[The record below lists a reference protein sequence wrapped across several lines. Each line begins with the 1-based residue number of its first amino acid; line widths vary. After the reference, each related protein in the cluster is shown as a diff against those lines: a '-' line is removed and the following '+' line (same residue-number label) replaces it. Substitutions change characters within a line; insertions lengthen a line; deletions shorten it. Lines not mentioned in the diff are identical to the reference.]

1 MKVLITNSDLDLY
14 AGTQVVVRDLALE
27 LQRLGHQPMAWSRKL
42 GDVARELKAHGVEV
56 ADDLRQLSSV
66 PDVIHGQHHP
76 LVMDALLRFPDAPAV
91 LVCHAAKGFTEA
103 PFYSPRIMR
112 YVAVDNRCRV
122 RLQNHSQIPTH
133 RIQVILNAVDLERFR
148 PREPLPSRPLRA
160 AVFSNNASR
169 FTHLPA
175 VRKFAKEM
183 GLQLE
188 VLGRRQ
194 GKPVPDP
201 ENFLPSYDVVF
212 AKARCALEALA
223 VGNAVVLCDVAGAGP
238 LVTTKNFDA
247 LRPMNFG
254 AGVLVNP
261 VSTGALRAELER
273 YDPADAALVSARV
286 RGEASLQEAV
296 CQWLDVY
303 ASAIEELARTEI
315 HPSEES
321 VAAESYSQQWKRE
334 KQLEW
339 AKTQFRRIR
348 SIPLVGT
355 GLHHLGRRAARAW
368 TKNPEL

>member
-1 MKVLITNSDLDLY
+1 MKILITNSDLDLY

-42 GDVARELKAHGVEV
+42 GDVAHELQAHGVEV

-76 LVMDALLRFPDAPAV
+76 LVMETLLHFPEVPAV

-112 YVAVDNRCRV
+112 YVAVDKRCRA
-122 RLQNHSQIPTH
+122 RFESHSQIPAR
-133 RIQVILNAVDLERFR
+133 RIQMILNAVDLERFR
-148 PREPLPSRPLRA
+148 PRNPLPLRPLRA

-175 VRKFAKEM
+175 IRKLAKEM

-201 ENFLPSYDVVF
+201 ENFLPRYDVVF

-238 LVTTKNFDA
+238 LVTTANFDA

-261 VSTGALRAELER
+261 VTAGVLRAELER
-273 YDPADAALVSARV
+273 YDPVDAALVSVRV
-286 RGEASLQEAV
+286 RNEASVKAAAR
-296 CQWLDVY
+296 QWLDVY
-303 ASAIEELARTEI
+303 ASAVEESARTRIDHSQE
-315 HPSEES
+315 
-321 VAAESYSQQWKRE
+321 AAVTQSYLQQWRHEKRV
-334 KQLEW
+334 EW
-339 AKTQFRRIR
+339 AKAQFRRIR

>member
-1 MKVLITNSDLDLY
+1 LKILLTNSDLDLY
-14 AGTQVVVRDLALE
+14 AGTQVVVRDLSLE

-42 GDVARELKAHGVEV
+42 GDVARELLAHGVEV
-56 ADDLRQLSSV
+56 TDDLRRLSSA

-76 LVMDALLRFPDAPAV
+76 LVMDALLHFPNVPAV

-112 YVAVDNRCRV
+112 YVAVDNRCRA
-122 RLQNHSQIPTH
+122 RLEKHSQIPAH

-148 PREPLPSRPLRA
+148 PRGRLPARPLRA

-175 VRKFAKEM
+175 IRKLAKEM

-188 VLGRRQ
+188 VLGRRR
-194 GKPVPDP
+194 GKTVPDP
-201 ENFLPSYDVVF
+201 QNFLPRYDVVF

-223 VGNAVVLCDVAGAGP
+223 VGNVVVLCDVAGAGP

-261 VSTGALRAELER
+261 VSAGVLRAELER
-273 YDPADAALVSARV
+273 YDPVDAAQVSARV
-286 RGEASLQEAV
+286 RSEAGLQAAAR
-296 CQWLDVY
+296 QWLDVY
-303 ASAIEELARTEI
+303 ASAVEELARTEI
-315 HPSEES
+315 HPSEEN
-321 VAAESYSQQWKRE
+321 AATENYFQQWGRE
-334 KQLEW
+334 KRLEW
-339 AKTQFRRIR
+339 AKAQFRRIK

-368 TKNPEL
+368 MKNPEL

>member
-1 MKVLITNSDLDLY
+1 LKILLTNADLGLY

-27 LQRLGHQPMAWSRKL
+27 LQKLGHHPMAYSHKL
-42 GDVARELKAHGVEV
+42 GDVACELKAHGVEV
-56 ADDLRQLSSV
+56 IDDLQHLSST
-66 PDVIHGQHHP
+66 PEVIHGQHHP
-76 LVMDALLRFPDAPAV
+76 LVMDALLRFPEVPAV
-91 LVCHAAKGFTEA
+91 LVCHAAKGFAEA

-112 YVAVDNRCRV
+112 YVAVDNRCRA
-122 RLQNHSQIPTH
+122 RFEHHSRIPAH
-133 RIQVILNAVDLERFR
+133 RIQVLLNAVDLERFR
-148 PREPLPSRPLRA
+148 PRAPLPSQPQRA

-175 VRKFAKEM
+175 IRKLARQM
-183 GLQLE
+183 GLPLE
-188 VLGRRQ
+188 VLGRQQ
-194 GKPVPDP
+194 GKAVPDP
-201 ENFLPSYDVVF
+201 ENFLPRYDIVF
-212 AKARCALEALA
+212 AKARCALEAMA

-261 VSTGALRAELER
+261 ISAGGLRAELER

-286 RGEASLQEAV
+286 RNEAGLHAAAR
-296 CQWLDVY
+296 QWLDLY
-303 ASAIEELARTEI
+303 ASAIEEFARTEI
-315 HPSEES
+315 HPGEES
-321 VAAESYSQQWKRE
+321 AAAESYSQQWKRE

-339 AKTQFRRIR
+339 AKTQFRRIM